1 MGRQT
6 NYNNNLVTEEKLA
19 LVLPENLE
27 LMEDFLAYCVSA
39 NRASSTIKQYKNQL
53 RIFFV
58 WNQERNKDVFFTEIK
73 KRDFVKFFGY
83 VSEEIEASPSRL
95 TSFRAVLSSLS
106 NYIETV
112 LDDEY
117 PNFKNCIKSLDS
129 VPKVHVREK
138 TVLTDEKIEWCLD
151 YLVKNQQ
158 YELACYLALLMS
170 SGMRKSEVLQMEV
183 SFFTTKQK
191 IVLNCMYETGKIRTK
206 GRGKQGKQISRFVF
220 KETFDPYLNL
230 WLEQR
235 EKKGIKS
242 PYLFVRYKNG
252 QYLQAH
258 TSTLNS
264 WSDRLSKMME
274 VPFYPHC
281 MRHYFTTS
289 LKRRGYPDNIIQKI
303 VKWSSMAMVSIYND
317 MSEEEELGD
326 FFAQG
331 KDIIPTVGV
340 GIVEEIQN
348 QQKEAEEA
356 SDKIEPKEEKEE

>member
-6 NYNNNLVTEEKLA
+6 NYNKNLVTEEKLA
-19 LVLPENLE
+19 LVLSENLE
-27 LMEDFLAYCVSA
+27 LMEDFLSYCVSS
-39 NRASSTIKQYKNQL
+39 NRAASTIVQYKNQL

-58 WNQERNKDVFFTEIK
+58 WNQENNKNMFFTKIK
-73 KRDFVKFFGY
+73 KRDFVRFFGW
-83 VSEEIEASPSRL
+83 VSEILEASPSRI
-95 TSFRAVLSSLS
+95 TSFRAVISSLS

-117 PNFKNCIKSLDS
+117 PEFRNNIKALDAI
-129 VPKVHVREK
+129 PKTQVREK
-138 TVLTDEKIEWCLD
+138 TVMTDEKIEWCLD
-151 YLVKNQQ
+151 YLVSHEH
-158 YELACYLALLMS
+158 YELACYLAILMS

-183 SFFTTKQK
+183 DFFTSKQK

-206 GRGKQGKQISRFVF
+206 GRGKQGKQISRLVF
-220 KETFDPYLNL
+220 KETFDPYLKL

-258 TSTLNS
+258 TATLNS
-264 WSDRLSKMME
+264 WSERLSRMME
-274 VPFYPHC
+274 IPFYPHC

-303 VKWSSMAMVSIYND
+303 VKWSSMAMVSLYND

-326 FFAQG
+326 FFSSG
-331 KDIIPTVGV
+331 ENILPTVGI
-340 GIVEEIQN
+340 GIVKEKKEDPEGDQEE
-348 QQKEAEEA
+348 
-356 SDKIEPKEEKEE
+356 